1 MNRILLA
8 GIACACLATGA
19 ATAADLPVKAPPL
32 VAPAPT
38 WTGFYMGVSVGGEW
52 LHDTATLSL
61 PPGPPQ
67 LFLPFVAAGVIPT
80 SYQVNASGV
89 IASFQ
94 VGYNWQIDQ
103 RWVVGLEADISGPR
117 VGATQNITTNV
128 TVPFVSSAA
137 LQYQTNVDY
146 VGTVR
151 GRFGALVTPT
161 LLAYATGGLAYGRV
175 SRSFTEAQVFPA
187 PFPPITQT
195 IGSTQSVDLGWAVG
209 GGLEYAVTN
218 HFTVRGEYL
227 FIQLSGGTFTTTS
240 INANC
245 GAPNACSFTL
255 TSNNPTIQI
264 ARFGLNYKF

>member
-1 MNRILLA
+1 MSRILLA
-8 GIACACLATGA
+8 GIASIFFTAGA

-38 WTGFYMGVSVGGEW
+38 WTGFYIGASVGGAW

-67 LFLPFVAAGVIPT
+67 LFAPHVAAGAIPAN
-80 SYQVNASGV
+80 YQVDDSRL

-94 VGYNWQIDQ
+94 VGYNWQLSSL
-103 RWVVGLEADISGPR
+103 WVAGLEADISGPR
-117 VGATQNITTNV
+117 VGGTQNIATNLLV
-128 TVPFVSSAA
+128 FGPFA

-146 VGTVR
+146 IGTVR

-161 LLAYATGGLAYGRV
+161 LLAYGTGGFAYGRV
-175 SRSFTEAQVFPA
+175 SRSFTEIANPGNIVQSTGG
-187 PFPPITQT
+187 TQNT
-195 IGSTQSVDLGWAVG
+195 DIGWTVG
-209 GGLEYAVTN
+209 AGLEYALTS

-227 FIQLSGGTFTTTS
+227 FVQLRGDTFTTPS

-245 GAPNACSFTL
+245 GTPNACSFTL
-255 TSNNPTIQI
+255 TSNDPTIQI